1 MTAEGWGGGRLIQLP
16 PSLSINQG
24 LDGITEYD
32 DFEFSPSIVE
42 PKDPAPETGQ

>member
-1 MTAEGWGGGRLIQLP
+1 MWGSGCGLNQLP
-16 PSLSINQG
+16 PSPSINQG
-24 LDGITEYD
+24 LDGIPEYD